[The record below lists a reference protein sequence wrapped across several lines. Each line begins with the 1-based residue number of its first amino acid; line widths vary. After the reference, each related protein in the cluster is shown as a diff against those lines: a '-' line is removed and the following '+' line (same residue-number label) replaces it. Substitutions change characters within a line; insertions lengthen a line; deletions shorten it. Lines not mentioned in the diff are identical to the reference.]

1 VRGVLIGA
9 FVIGFLSDGL
19 VLLGVSTFW
28 QITIKGAVIILAV
41 VLDQAQQR
49 VKRSKNAA
57 LAAANKQSA
66 DNAAPTP
73 G

>member
-1 VRGVLIGA
+1 
-9 FVIGFLSDGL
+9 

>member
-1 VRGVLIGA
+1 M
-9 FVIGFLSDGL
+9 IGFLSDGL

-66 DNAAPTP
+66 DNPAPTP